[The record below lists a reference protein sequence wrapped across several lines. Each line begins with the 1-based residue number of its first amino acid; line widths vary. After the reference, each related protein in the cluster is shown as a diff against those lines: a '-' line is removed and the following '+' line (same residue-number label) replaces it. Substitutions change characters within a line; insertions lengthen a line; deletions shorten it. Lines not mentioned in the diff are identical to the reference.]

1 MVDLTSNGLEAYW
14 SEVSPGAPYLVG
26 AMDATEDWVL
36 DADGCRDEEMAAL
49 LAAVPAMLSL
59 AVSSGKK
66 AEFINDLLVVLA
78 YLHSSSALRIVD
90 WLENGI
96 TEFEFDF
103 LREAHSL
110 YEQGGVSAIDRV
122 AFKLLMDRLRFVRKT
137 TLLQTVF
144 APERLA
150 AVQSAIEQSV
160 QAS

>member
-14 SEVSPGAPYLVG
+14 SDVSPGAPYLVG

-36 DADGCRDEEMAAL
+36 DADGSRDEEIAAL
-49 LAAVPAMLSL
+49 LAAMPAMLSL
-59 AVSSGKK
+59 AVRSGRK

-90 WLENGI
+90 WLESSNA
-96 TEFEFDF
+96 EFEFDF

-110 YEQGGVSAIDRV
+110 YEQGGISAIDRV
-122 AFKLLMDRLRFVRKT
+122 AFRLLMNRLRFVRKT

-160 QAS
+160 RAS

>member
-36 DADGCRDEEMAAL
+36 DAEGFGDEELAAL
-49 LAAVPAMLSL
+49 LAAMPAMLSL
-59 AVSSGKK
+59 AVRSGRK

-78 YLHSSSALRIVD
+78 YMPSSSALRIVD
-90 WLENGI
+90 WLERGSA
-96 TEFEFDF
+96 EFELDF

-110 YEQGGVSAIDRV
+110 YQQGGISAIDRV
-122 AFKLLMDRLRFVRKT
+122 AFKLLMGRLRFIRKT

-160 QAS
+160 RAN

>member
-14 SEVSPGAPYLVG
+14 SEVSPSAPYLVG

-36 DADGCRDEEMAAL
+36 DAEGFGDEE
-49 LAAVPAMLSL
+49 LAAMPAMLSL
-59 AVSSGKK
+59 AVRSGRK

-78 YLHSSSALRIVD
+78 YMPSSSALRIVD
-90 WLENGI
+90 WLERGSA
-96 TEFEFDF
+96 EFELDF

-110 YEQGGVSAIDRV
+110 YEQGGISAIDRV
-122 AFKLLMDRLRFVRKT
+122 AFKLLMGRLRFIRKT

-160 QAS
+160 RAH